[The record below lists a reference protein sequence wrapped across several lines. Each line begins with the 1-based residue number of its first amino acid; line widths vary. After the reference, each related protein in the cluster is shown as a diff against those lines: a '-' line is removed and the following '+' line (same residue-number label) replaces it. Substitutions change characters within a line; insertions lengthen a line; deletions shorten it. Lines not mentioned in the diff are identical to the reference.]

1 MKKFLCLALMLLM
14 LFSLCACG
22 ENSTVQVED
31 PGKSSETETPENTAK
46 PEEEVAEPEE
56 SEAPASLCTVTLTD
70 ADASGFNLPEN
81 KICTVDPEG
90 RQILITLSGD
100 AQQVRLCTPLYYDGF
115 NYAGTGTILWN
126 GGDMKSGSQIG
137 LRLYIPDVAPNVV
150 LCYSDAAGDHVYG
163 ISDSGLDGSLHLT
176 DMLAMNEALGAN

>member
-1 MKKFLCLALMLLM
+1 MKRILCLALIFLM

-22 ENSTVQVED
+22 EDSTVQVED
-31 PGKSSETETPENTAK
+31 RGERSETETPEITAK
-46 PEEEVAEPEE
+46 PEEAAEPEE

-70 ADASGFNLPEN
+70 AGASGFNLPED

-90 RQILITLSGD
+90 RQILITLYGD

-137 LRLYIPDVAPNVV
+137 LRLYIPDVLPNVV
-150 LCYSDAAGDHVYG
+150 LCYSDAAGSHVYG
-163 ISDSGLDGSLHLT
+163 ISDSGLDGSLYL
-176 DMLAMNEALGAN
+176 MEMK

>member
-31 PGKSSETETPENTAK
+31 PGKSSETETPEETAA
-46 PEEEVAEPEE
+46 PEETPEPEK
-56 SEAPASLCTVTLTD
+56 SGTPASVCTVTLAD
-70 ADASGFNLPEN
+70 ADPSGFNLPEDR
-81 KICTVDPEG
+81 ICTVDPEG

-150 LCYSDAAGDHVYG
+150 LCYSDAAGSHVYG